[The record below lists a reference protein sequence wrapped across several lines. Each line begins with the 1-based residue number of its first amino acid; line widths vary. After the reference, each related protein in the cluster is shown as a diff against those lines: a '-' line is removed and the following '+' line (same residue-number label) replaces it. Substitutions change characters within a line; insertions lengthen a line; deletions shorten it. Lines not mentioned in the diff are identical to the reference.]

1 MVETTT
7 TWGVLAVTVSALG
20 TTRLAAPSLRRHHAF
35 GFWAA
40 AAALLLNMAFSAAP
54 TPLYVLYQRRDHFST
69 ITVTL
74 VYSVYAVAVVVMSGT
89 ASLRTR

>member
-1 MVETTT
+1 
-7 TWGVLAVTVSALG
+7 
-20 TTRLAAPSLRRHHAF
+20 
-35 GFWAA
+35 
-40 AAALLLNMAFSAAP
+40 MAFSAAP